1 MLKKQFKSYTKGLL
15 VIDINKKGM
24 GVAKSPEG
32 IVYFIKNT
40 IPGDI
45 VDVNPYKKRKGYIEA
60 EPIKW
65 LTKSSKRVNPR
76 CDYFGVCG
84 GCKWQNMK
92 MKSNYFTRKR
102 ALSMI

>member
-1 MLKKQFKSYTKGLL
+1 MLKKPFKSYTKSLS

-40 IPGDI
+40 VPGDI

-65 LTKSSKRVNPR
+65 LTKSTKRANPK
-76 CDYFGVCG
+76 CDHFGVCG

-92 MKSNYFTRKR
+92 YD
-102 ALSMI
+102 

>member
-1 MLKKQFKSYTKGLL
+1 
-15 VIDINKKGM
+15 M

-65 LTKSSKRVNPR
+65 VTKSTKERILNVTTLEYVEVAN
-76 CDYFGVCG
+76 G
-84 GCKWQNMK
+84 K
-92 MKSNYFTRKR
+92 
-102 ALSMI
+102 I